1 MRRLLVRLTV
11 VGTAAAVIL
20 LAAYLFIPGGQIGIE
35 SRNRSGSVGPSGHVR
50 QLESRIRELSSRL
63 SESER
68 RVAEWEDSWRR
79 GEVPEYT
86 RERWKSQGRPAW
98 PGLREHRTPGAGAG
112 TDSTRAAGRRPA
124 EAPDTASAAPHGAQG
139 TKTAAKKA
147 AHPDKEP
154 ASADAGKAAR
164 GEPRYVGG
172 LLGLYYQGRHFENLK
187 LVMTDYEVDFDFADQ
202 SPDRII
208 IEDNFSIKWVGY
220 VKIAR
225 EANYTF
231 HTLSDDGVRLWI
243 DGRPVINNWGDH
255 AATHNSGGISLKE
268 GYHSLRLDFYENG
281 GVAEIRLYWSC
292 DRFAREI
299 VPPAN
304 LYHDPDYEKKVIRE
318 LR

>member
-11 VGTAAAVIL
+11 VGTAAAVVL
-20 LAAYLFIPGGQIGIE
+20 LAAFLFIPGGQIGIE
-35 SRNRSGSVGPSGHVR
+35 SRDQSGAASSNGHIR
-50 QLESRIRELSSRL
+50 QLESHIRELSSRL

-68 RVAEWEDSWRR
+68 RVAEWEDSWQR
-79 GEVPEYT
+79 GEAPEYAL
-86 RERWKSQGRPAW
+86 ERWKLQGRPAW
-98 PGLREHRTPGAGAG
+98 PGRRDYQASGAGAG
-112 TDSTRAAGRRPA
+112 TDSTRAAGRRPS
-124 EAPDTASAAPHGAQG
+124 EAPDMASQAPHGAPG
-139 TKTAAKKA
+139 TKAAVKKA
-147 AHPDKEP
+147 AHPDKVP
-154 ASADAGKAAR
+154 ASADAGKAAS

-187 LVMTDYEVDFDFADQ
+187 LVMTDYEVDFDFADR

-208 IEDNFSIKWVGY
+208 IEDNFSIRWVGY
-220 VKIAR
+220 VKIDR

-255 AATHNSGGISLKE
+255 AATQNSGGISLKE

-281 GVAEIRLYWSC
+281 GVAQIRLYWSC

-304 LYHDPDYEKKVIRE
+304 LYHDPDYEKKVLRE